1 MSIARRY
8 SGHFIHHETVVDYG
22 HDVRIDVFTS
32 ITCKRLVLGDYVHI
46 GSHCSISGPGTV
58 FIGNYSTLS
67 HGVRIF
73 TASDDYDGDY
83 LAGAALPPEYTSP
96 TVGNVFIGK
105 SVVIGANTIIMPGV
119 KICLYAAVGALSL
132 VKHRIPPQELWAGIP
147 AKFIRKRQ
155 QGVVNFTKQ
164 LEENER
170 ASANRETKVS

>member
-1 MSIARRY
+1 MLAPHCEIVWGKSCTA
-8 SGHFIHHETVVDYG
+8 
-22 HDVRIDVFTS
+22 RIDEYCVIS
-32 ITCKRLVLGDYVHI
+32 CKRLVLGDYVHI
-46 GSHCSISGPGTV
+46 GPHCSISGPGEV

-83 LAGAALPPEYTSP
+83 LAGATLPPEYTSP

-105 SVVIGANTIIMPGV
+105 SVVIGANTIIMPLVRIGDFS
-119 KICLYAAVGALSL
+119 AVGALSL
-132 VKHRIPPQELWAGIP
+132 VKQCIQPLGLWAGIP

-170 ASANRETKVS
+170 ASANREAKVS

>member
-1 MSIARRY
+1 MRDMWGIRPLPENIE
-8 SGHFIHHETVVDYG
+8 SGKDC
-22 HDVRIDVFTS
+22 RIDAFTS
-32 ITCKRLVLGDYVHI
+32 ITCKRLVLGDNVHI
-46 GSHCSISGPGTV
+46 GPHCSISGPGEV

-96 TVGNVFIGK
+96 TVGSVFIGK

-119 KICLYAAVGALSL
+119 KVCLYAAVGALSL

-147 AKFIRKRQ
+147 AKFLRKRQ

-170 ASANRETKVS
+170 ETANRETKVS

>member
-22 HDVRIDVFTS
+22 HDVRIDAFTS

-46 GSHCSISGPGTV
+46 GPHCSISGPGEV

-132 VKHRIPPQELWAGIP
+132 VKHRIPTLELWAGIP

-164 LEENER
+164 LEEQER
-170 ASANRETKVS
+170 ETANRNTKVS